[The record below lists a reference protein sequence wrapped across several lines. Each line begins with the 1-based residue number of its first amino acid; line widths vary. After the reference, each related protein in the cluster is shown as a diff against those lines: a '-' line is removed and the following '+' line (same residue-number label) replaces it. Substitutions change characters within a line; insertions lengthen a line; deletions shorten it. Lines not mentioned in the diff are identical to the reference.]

1 MRDLIIEKL
10 KTIEK
15 AANVR
20 ILLYCRVR
28 QPGMG
33 LCVS

>member
-1 MRDLIIEKL
+1 MHDLIIEKL

-15 AANVR
+15 EETVR
-20 ILLYCRVR
+20 ILLGCRVR